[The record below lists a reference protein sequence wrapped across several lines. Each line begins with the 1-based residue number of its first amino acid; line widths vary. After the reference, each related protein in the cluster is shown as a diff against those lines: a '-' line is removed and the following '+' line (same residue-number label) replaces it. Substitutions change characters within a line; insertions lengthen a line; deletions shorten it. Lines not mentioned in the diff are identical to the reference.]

1 MKRGWGILL
10 VILIMCCLIGNA
22 FASSKVGTS
31 GAQFLKVGVGG
42 RATAMGGVYTGVADD
57 VSALYWNPGGLGG
70 IKSTEVL
77 YTYNNWFQDITHH
90 FVAGAVP
97 TQVGVFGL
105 GITMLGMDDLE
116 KRTTDTVDA
125 EGTFKAQDMAIAI
138 AYGKEITETLMV
150 GGSLK
155 MLSSE
160 IDDESASGMA
170 VDLGALMKTAV
181 QGLNVGLAITN
192 LGSEYKFINE
202 GDPLPMTIK
211 LGAGYKILN
220 DALTLAADVIYPNDN
235 DMLFG
240 AGLEYALKFGQGG
253 LLAMRA
259 GYKTGVDTGEL
270 SGLGA
275 GVGINWPM
283 FGQTFG
289 LDFAWTP
296 YGDLGDAMRGSFS
309 LKF

>member
-10 VILIMCCLIGNA
+10 VILIMCCLIGTA

-90 FVAGAVP
+90 FVGGAVP
-97 TQVGVFGL
+97 TKVGVFGL

-116 KRTTDTVDA
+116 KRTADTADA
-125 EGTFKAQDMAIAI
+125 EGTFKAQDMAIAV

-155 MLSSE
+155 MLSSK
-160 IDDESASGMA
+160 IDDESASGIA
-170 VDLGALMKTAV
+170 VDLGAIMKTAV
-181 QGLNVGLAITN
+181 QGLNVGLAVTN
-192 LGSEYKFINE
+192 LGSEYKFIDE
-202 GDPLPMTIK
+202 GDPLPMTVK
-211 LGAGYKILN
+211 VGAGYKILN

-235 DMLFG
+235 DVMLG
-240 AGLEYALKFGQGG
+240 AGVEYALKFGEGG
-253 LLAMRA
+253 ALALRT
-259 GYKTGVDTGEL
+259 GYKTGVDTGGL

-275 GVGINWPM
+275 GIGISYQM
-283 FGQTFG
+283 FGF
-289 LDFAWTP
+289 DFAWTP
-296 YGDLGDAMRGSFS
+296 YGDLGDAIRGSLS

>member
-10 VILIMCCLIGNA
+10 VILMMCSLIGTA

-31 GAQFLKVGVGG
+31 GAQFLKIGVGG

-57 VSALYWNPGGLGG
+57 VSAIYWNPGGLGG
-70 IKSTEVL
+70 LKSKEVI
-77 YTYNNWFQDITHH
+77 YTYNKWFQDITHH
-90 FVAGAVP
+90 FVGGAVP
-97 TQVGVFGL
+97 TSVGVFGL

-116 KRTTDTVDA
+116 KRTADVADA

-138 AYGKEITETLMV
+138 AYGKAINESLMV
-150 GGSLK
+150 GGSVK
-155 MLSSE
+155 MLSSK
-160 IDDESASGMA
+160 IDDESASGVA
-170 VDLGALMKTAV
+170 VDLGALVKTGV
-181 QGLNVGLAITN
+181 QGLNVGFAVTN
-192 LGSEYKFINE
+192 LGGTYKFIDE

-235 DMLFG
+235 DILLG
-240 AGLEYALKFGQGG
+240 GGLEYALKFGDGG
-253 LLAMRA
+253 ALALRT
-259 GYKTGVDTGEL
+259 GYKTGVDTGGL

-275 GVGINWPM
+275 GIGISYQM
-283 FGQTFG
+283 FGF
-289 LDFAWTP
+289 DFAWTP
-296 YGDLGDAMRGSFS
+296 YGDLGDAMRGSLS